1 MLPFLSSLEKKR
13 PHVEPNF
20 VMTLT
25 IFSNK
30 KLWSF
35 LGYFWTSNKVNSV
48 SFFLFFFFFF
58 FFFFFNLNVFWS
70 SVVEI
75 ALFFGFFV
83 PLQDPHDIHNQ
94 FTLLFFFFS

>member
-1 MLPFLSSLEKKR
+1 MLPFLSSPEKKR

-25 IFSNK
+25 IISNK

-35 LGYFWTSNKVNSV
+35 LGYFWTSNQVNSV
-48 SFFLFFFFFF
+48 SFFLFFFFFI
-58 FFFFFNLNVFWS
+58 NLNVIWS
-70 SVVEI
+70 SVVDI

-83 PLQDPHDIHNQ
+83 PLQDPHIYNQ
-94 FTLLFFFFS
+94 FTLLFFFHSHKF